1 MQKIKLM
8 FEFMHGPIW
17 PSDPFTGQP
26 MTDIK
31 LVDNDPDLKSWNTR
45 CSELWDEC
53 YEFNSHEQACYF
65 NKVTLANHKQELVD
79 LLVNIKQRLAELNHG
94 EFILEDQ
101 VTDYLNGGS

>member
-17 PSDPFTGQP
+17 PSEPVSGQL

-31 LVDNDPDLKSWNTR
+31 LVDNDPDLKVWNSR

-53 YEFNSHEQACYF
+53 YEFNSHGQACYF
-65 NKVTLANHKQELVD
+65 NEVTLANHKQELVD
-79 LLVNIKQRLAELNHG
+79 LLTNIKQRLAELNHG

-101 VTDYLNGGS
+101 VTDYLNEAS